1 MWFLSHFV
9 HRSIVCCTVTSV
21 VYLVVANVRNRWDVL
36 LFRVPVLRRCRM
48 RKLQYSHSASPTPS
62 SAGHLDFLEQTAQ
75 SLQSEKSSSMP
86 GKKPSS
92 RMLSEHVRTPCL
104 IRRTPSVLRR
114 CGFAVTLSCRSGV
127 ICLAFVGLCIHEH
140 GDYRCLF
147 QHRVM
152 RVVVLVDS
160 FGNRKFCVY
169 LQSAWSLKYSVSLE
183 LSDGLRGS

>member
-1 MWFLSHFV
+1 MNSLPAASRLALVGWPCWTPFPFLPH
-9 HRSIVCCTVTSV
+9 
-21 VYLVVANVRNRWDVL
+21 LVVRVIWIFSNRLRNH
-36 LFRVPVLRRCRM
+36 CS
-48 RKLQYSHSASPTPS
+48 Q
-62 SAGHLDFLEQTAQ
+62 E
-75 SLQSEKSSSMP
+75 SSSMP

-140 GDYRCLF
+140 DDYRCLL
-147 QHRVM
+147 QHCVM

-160 FGNRKFCVY
+160 FGHRKFCVY
-169 LQSAWSLKYSVSLE
+169 LQSAWSVKYSVSLE
-183 LSDGLRGS
+183 LSDDLRGS